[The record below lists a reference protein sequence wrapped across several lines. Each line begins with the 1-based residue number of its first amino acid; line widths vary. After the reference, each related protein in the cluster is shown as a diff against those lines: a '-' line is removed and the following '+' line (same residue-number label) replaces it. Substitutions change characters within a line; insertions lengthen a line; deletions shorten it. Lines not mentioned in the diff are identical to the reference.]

1 MTSQFDVIVLQQV
14 DQKGIDKWFDETFD
28 ILSACRS
35 ETKVFNGESA

>member
-28 ILSACRS
+28 ILQRADLKRKFSTA
-35 ETKVFNGESA
+35 N